1 MVTHFASGGGSP
13 AATAFIITTPTHTA
27 SSGHGTTPN
36 WTLPPTH
43 TRSPWRLRTG
53 TQQLLFASSPREGG
67 TGPKPCI
74 DTAGAARPACTTT
87 ACGGLNHD
95 TRTPH
100 AGGARDSLRAG
111 NSYLKPIFHFICSI
125 CSKNRFL
132 IEFAPPE
139 SFLLDQKTY
148 LFDQKTYFEMP
159 QPLGGEDE
167 VLIALPS
174 TVGVP
179 GCGMQHAAPTLRY
192 LRGPHAVGRFLGG
205 RPSRAQWLLNPC
217 RAP

>member
-1 MVTHFASGGGSP
+1 MY
-13 AATAFIITTPTHTA
+13 
-27 SSGHGTTPN
+27 N
-36 WTLPPTH
+36 
-43 TRSPWRLRTG
+43 
-53 TQQLLFASSPREGG
+53 
-67 TGPKPCI
+67 
-74 DTAGAARPACTTT
+74 
-87 ACGGLNHD
+87 
-95 TRTPH
+95 
-100 AGGARDSLRAG
+100 LRAG

-192 LRGPHAVGRFLGG
+192 LRGPHAVGRFLGA

>member
-1 MVTHFASGGGSP
+1 MVEFIAVPNHGCGGGP
-13 AATAFIITTPTHTA
+13 CRGAALGPGVSRGSCQWVSTA
-27 SSGHGTTPN
+27 SAVAAVNGVLVEALGVA
-36 WTLPPTH
+36 
-43 TRSPWRLRTG
+43 G
-53 TQQLLFASSPREGG
+53 VQAVLFPSAVAPL
-67 TGPKPCI
+67 
-74 DTAGAARPACTTT
+74 AC
-87 ACGGLNHD
+87 LVLD
-95 TRTPH
+95 
-100 AGGARDSLRAG
+100 LRAG

-159 QPLGGEDE
+159 QPLDGEDE

-174 TVGVP
+174 TVGVT

-192 LRGPHAVGRFLGG
+192 LRGPHAVGRFLVG
-205 RPSRAQWLLNPC
+205 RPSRAQWLLSPC